1 MRFQDVDLLATSE
14 PRMLGTRG
22 RRMSKIL
29 QDPKF
34 SLNPIRKIGDQVA
47 QAWLAHNRAPHRDAK
62 ARALDVTA
70 RMQVLSILDTLV
82 RDRGIGPIV
91 ISHDLNLV
99 CNFCDRVLMPSAG
112 RVVESLQTSDLD
124 RA

>member
-1 MRFQDVDLLATSE
+1 
-14 PRMLGTRG
+14 
-22 RRMSKIL
+22 MSKIL

-34 SLNPIRKIGDQVA
+34 SLNPIRKVGDQVA
-47 QAWLAHNRAPHRDAK
+47 QAWLAHNRAPHRGAK

>member
-1 MRFQDVDLLATSE
+1 M
-14 PRMLGTRG
+14 
-22 RRMSKIL
+22 
-29 QDPKF
+29 
-34 SLNPIRKIGDQVA
+34 
-47 QAWLAHNRAPHRDAK
+47 
-62 ARALDVTA
+62 TA

-124 RA
+124 RAQHPYAQRRAGRGARIATSPHGPPPAPKRGSAWPRGGFPLLPSRHGRRWPSTIMSARR